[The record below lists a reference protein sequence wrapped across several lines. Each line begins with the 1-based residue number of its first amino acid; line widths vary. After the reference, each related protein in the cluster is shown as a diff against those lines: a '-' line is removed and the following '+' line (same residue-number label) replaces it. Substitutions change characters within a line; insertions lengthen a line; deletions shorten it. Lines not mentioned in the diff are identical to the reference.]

1 MNDEPPEPR
10 PRVIVGTREAG
21 VVGEGV
27 LENGGADRWVALAE
41 HVLDDAGLGR
51 APIELT
57 VHFVD
62 EPEMAELNRDHLGGD
77 GPTDVLA
84 FPVDDPS
91 EVPEG
96 LLVLLGDVVICP
108 AVATRQ
114 AIGGGL
120 EAELSLLLVHGILH
134 LLGHDHE
141 EDQEAAVME
150 AEEARL
156 LGLLGRDR

>member
-41 HVLDDAGLGR
+41 HVLNDAGLGR
-51 APIELT
+51 TPIELT

-96 LLVLLGDVVICP
+96 LPVLLGDVVICP

-114 AIGGGL
+114 ATGGGL

-134 LLGHDHE
+134 LLGHDHAE
-141 EDQEAAVME
+141 PDERSAMQETERRVLDGFSRA
-150 AEEARL
+150 
-156 LGLLGRDR
+156 

>member
-1 MNDEPPEPR
+1 MVVVCVVFFFVCFLFFFKRRTAYELGWCLEFR
-10 PRVIVGTREAG
+10 RVLFRS
-21 VVGEGV
+21 
-27 LENGGADRWVALAE
+27 
-41 HVLDDAGLGR
+41 
-51 APIELT
+51 
-57 VHFVD
+57 VD

-96 LLVLLGDVVICP
+96 LPVLLGDVVICP

-114 AIGGGL
+114 ATGGGL

-134 LLGHDHE
+134 LLGHDHAE
-141 EDQEAAVME
+141 PDERSAMQETERRVLDGFS
-150 AEEARL
+150 RS
-156 LGLLGRDR
+156 

>member
-27 LENGGADRWVALAE
+27 LENGGAERWVALAE

-51 APIELT
+51 TPIELT

-96 LLVLLGDVVICP
+96 LPVLGPERLRLHHAPCLRAGEGD
-108 AVATRQ
+108 
-114 AIGGGL
+114 
-120 EAELSLLLVHGILH
+120 EVHTLRG
-134 LLGHDHE
+134 
-141 EDQEAAVME
+141 
-150 AEEARL
+150 
-156 LGLLGRDR
+156 